1 MRIFNPKKGV
11 NHIKTL
17 HTVTKSAGKKNDT
30 ADFLELYML
39 EKEKQRLM
47 IEEVKILHRLD
58 YVQHRLRVIENVYE
72 HSSHLLRSKSSSHH
86 NQYGDDDATPGF
98 TTIQIEY

>member
-1 MRIFNPKKGV
+1 MPVINPKKGV

-58 YVQHRLRVIENVYE
+58 
-72 HSSHLLRSKSSSHH
+72 
-86 NQYGDDDATPGF
+86 
-98 TTIQIEY
+98 